1 VSAGGAARY
10 RINSPG
16 VVSDLIEGEI
26 IGINLD
32 TGDYYSLPGVA
43 SEIWTLVRRR
53 VPVALIVEEVLARY
67 DGDARA
73 IRDETLA
80 FLARLAEEGLIV
92 PDTSDADP
100 APSGEPAPPGEPAGR
115 RPFAPPIFERYSDM
129 REFLLVDP
137 IHEVDVTEWPE
148 VRPRPEPS

>member
-1 VSAGGAARY
+1 VSASGAPRY

-43 SEIWTLVRRR
+43 SQIWTLVRHRM
-53 VPVALIVEEVLARY
+53 PVTRILERILARY
-67 DGDARA
+67 EGDAA
-73 IRDETLA
+73 TIRGEVLG
-80 FLARLAEEGLIV
+80 FLDRLADEGLIV
-92 PDTSDADP
+92 PDATSAASDETP
-100 APSGEPAPPGEPAGR
+100 MPEEPAGR
-115 RPFAPPIFERYSDM
+115 QSFVSPTIERYSDM

-137 IHEVDVTEWPE
+137 IHEVDVTQWPE
-148 VRPRPEPS
+148 IRPRSETQ